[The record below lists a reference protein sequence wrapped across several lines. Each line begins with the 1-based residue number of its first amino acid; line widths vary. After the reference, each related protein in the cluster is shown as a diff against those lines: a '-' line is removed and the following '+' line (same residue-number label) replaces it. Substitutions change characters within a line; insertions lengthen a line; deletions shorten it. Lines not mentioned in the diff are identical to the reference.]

1 MIRVF
6 WFNGGVWHEDVPES
20 EALNRVHCYTSM
32 GYLTWWRRLDEA
44 PPPRVA

>member
-20 EALNRVHCYTSM
+20 EAMNRVYCYTTM
-32 GYLTWWRRLDEA
+32 GYLCWWRRLNETAPEA
-44 PPPRVA
+44 A